1 MELYVLKRDFQ
12 AIHLLDTFESLLWTE
27 RYYEYG
33 DFEITAPA
41 SIQLL
46 KIFEKEN
53 YLWTKDSNA
62 VMIIED
68 LEISSDPEEGTMFI
82 VTGRSLE
89 SILDRRIVWNKTK
102 LTGNLQ
108 NAVKKILDENVISP
122 SDSDRKISNF
132 IFEFSDDPLVTAK
145 TVNLE
150 CDGETVYEIIQLL
163 CQTNELGFRVYLND
177 NNQFVFKLYAGADR
191 SYDQDTNPY
200 VLFSPKFENII
211 NSNYLES
218 NKTLKT
224 VALVVNDGSEGR
236 TELIVECDTGA
247 GTELDRR
254 EIYVS
259 ASVSTD
265 ESDYTEQM
273 EEAGREELKAN
284 KATKTFEGE
293 VESTQLFVY
302 GEDFYM
308 GDIVQ
313 IVNEYEVEAKT
324 RVVEILRSQTLEGLQ
339 LYPTFETVE

>member
-12 AIHLLDTFESLLWTE
+12 AIHLLDMFESLLWTE

-132 IFEFSDDPLVTAK
+132 IFEASDDPLVTEK

-236 TELIVECDTGA
+236 TELIVECDAGA

-254 EIYVS
+254 EICVS

-273 EEAGREELKAN
+273 EEAGREELKSN

-324 RVVEILRSQTLEGLQ
+324 RVVEIVRSQTLDGTTI
-339 LYPTFETVE
+339 YPTFETVE